1 MKKTIIT
8 AILACGLSL
17 INAQDNFTIKMTVK
31 VEGLPEE
38 YSAMAENE
46 VVVYMKGEKSKQELT
61 SMMMNQT
68 SVNDGSVTTTVMEQ
82 MGNKT
87 GWTMTKADIEAE
99 EKENE
104 AKKTKPNIEYTT
116 EKKTIAGYECTKA
129 IVTSLMGKEK
139 KEQQST
145 VWFTEKIKQPTTKT
159 SSKRGMMGGPDLSS
173 LKGFPMQTEM
183 SMNQQGM
190 EMKVV
195 TTVTEVSTNSID
207 DGIFKVNTDGYKM
220 MTYAELKETMKK
232 TQGGGQ

>member
-1 MKKTIIT
+1 MKKIIIA
-8 AILACGLSL
+8 AILVCGLSSL
-17 INAQDNFTIKMTVK
+17 NAQDNYTVKMLIK

-38 YSAMAENE
+38 YAAMAENE
-46 VVVYMKGEKSKQELT
+46 VVVYMKGEKSKSEIT

-68 SVNDGSVTTTVMEQ
+68 TVNDGLVSTTVMEQ

-87 GWTMTKADIEAE
+87 GWTMTKAEMEAD

-104 AKKTKPNIEYTT
+104 AKKTKPTIEYTT

-145 VWFTEKIKQPTTKT
+145 VWFTEKIKQP
-159 SSKRGMMGGPDLSS
+159 SSKVSAKKGMMGGPDLSS

-195 TTVTEVSTNSID
+195 STVTEVSTNAID
-207 DGIFKVNTDGYKM
+207 DSIFKVNTDGYKM
-220 MTYAELKETMKK
+220 MTYTELKETMKK
-232 TQGGGQ
+232 APGGQ